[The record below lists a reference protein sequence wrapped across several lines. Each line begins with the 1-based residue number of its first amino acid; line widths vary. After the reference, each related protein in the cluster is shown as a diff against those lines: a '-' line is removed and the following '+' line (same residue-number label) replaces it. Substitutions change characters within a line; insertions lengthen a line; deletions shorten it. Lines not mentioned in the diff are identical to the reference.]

1 MRIRLF
7 LIAIFLALF
16 TINCS
21 LAWLTGSRAE
31 STEAQTPTTT
41 PTSSTTT
48 PSSQSPAPQG
58 TGTTTPREIQA
69 VAAQPTAT
77 DQSYVLNELTFEVK
91 KLAAEVRHLQ
101 SELAELQAKNQMWAN
116 PLAVYDK
123 EIILANGGSF
133 FGKIIYQ
140 DDKIIKV
147 ETLIGYF
154 ILDKEQ
160 VVRVVTTIPT
170 KPTEQFVPEEVAS
183 DIRKSSETVA
193 PPTYISKTGEPAS
206 ITEPPSRNA
215 NCVLVG
221 NIKERKD
228 RSGNTIFSGEIK
240 NIGSRRADFVKI
252 NFIFRKNW
260 SGDTETKTAF
270 VEGSYYTFE
279 GSGVTSNN
287 SLLPGATGTFELIVP
302 KNFGTFIG
310 YSYNIDWEQF
320 K

>member
-1 MRIRLF
+1 MKIKISFIVSL
-7 LIAIFLALF
+7 LVIF
-16 TINCS
+16 TISCS
-21 LAWLTGSRAE
+21 FFQKDTEPAE
-31 STEAQTPTTT
+31 SSAPTPSTPAATTT
-41 PTSSTTT
+41 PQVNQPPVTQTATT
-48 PSSQSPAPQG
+48 PQEVQ
-58 TGTTTPREIQA
+58 REIPA
-69 VAAQPTAT
+69 VRAQPTT
-77 DQSYVLNELTFEVK
+77 GDQGYVLNELTFEVK
-91 KLAAEVRHLQ
+91 KLAAEVKHLQ

-116 PLAVYDK
+116 PLAIYDK
-123 EIILANGGSF
+123 EIIMNNGGSF

-147 ETLIGYF
+147 ETLIGYLV
-154 ILDKEQ
+154 LDKEQ
-160 VVRVVTTIPT
+160 VVRVVSVVPA
-170 KPTEQFVPEEVAS
+170 KPTEQFVPEEVAQDLS
-183 DIRKSSETVA
+183 QKGKIPA
-193 PPTYISKTGEPAS
+193 PPSYVSKAAEPAAL
-206 ITEPPSRNA
+206 TEPPTRTA

-260 SGDTETKTAF
+260 SGDTETRTAF

-279 GSGVTSNN
+279 GSGITTNN